1 MEFQFFF
8 TFAFEYNIQFHM
20 LLVRFFFNICLLLEL
35 LRVNRLTHTAS
46 SENTVF
52 TTKVFNIDAPI
63 TKFNK
68 NNLLSC
74 ATCVCSGTAGLV
86 WHKLGLVLTISFTKN
101 LAARQGYDD
110 IAGRTKTKYCI
121 PRTEC

>member
-1 MEFQFFF
+1 M
-8 TFAFEYNIQFHM
+8 
-20 LLVRFFFNICLLLEL
+20 EL

-52 TTKVFNIDAPI
+52 TTKVFNNDAPI
-63 TKFNK
+63 TK
-68 NNLLSC
+68 LLSC